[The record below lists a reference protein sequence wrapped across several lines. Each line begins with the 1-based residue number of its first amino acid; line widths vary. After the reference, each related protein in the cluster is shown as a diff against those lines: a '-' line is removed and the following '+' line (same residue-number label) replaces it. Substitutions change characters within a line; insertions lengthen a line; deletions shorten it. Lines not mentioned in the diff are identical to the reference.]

1 MKKNIKLNIFMGIII
16 ICFIIS
22 IFILNIFS
30 NKALPIFMEY
40 VVSKVKNNS
49 VALINRAIKE
59 ELNYLDNVEDMIIIT
74 KNSEDEIQMVDFDPI
89 TINKMLTSI
98 TKNILENI
106 KTIENDEELFNE
118 SIHKY
123 NKGVIYEVPIG
134 IISNNVFLSNLGPEI
149 PIKLNVIGDVFAN
162 VNAEVKEYGI
172 NNALI
177 KISINVSVNEKVII
191 PFISQTVNIS
201 TSVPISIKLIQ
212 GNIPIYYGSGFQRN
226 SNILS
231 TPS

>member
-98 TKNILENI
+98 TENILENI

-118 SIHKY
+118 NIHKY